1 MTKPE
6 RDIAQY
12 LPMTPAA
19 FHVLAT
25 LAEGD
30 RHGYAI
36 IKQVAERTAGEVELS
51 TGTLYGIIKRLLAE
65 GMIAQSRARP
75 TDEDDERRRYYR
87 LTPLGRKVAVA
98 EARRLEKA
106 VALARATRLLPS
118 HG

>member
-1 MTKPE
+1 MTQPE
-6 RDIAQY
+6 ADLARY

-19 FHVLAT
+19 FHVLAA

-51 TGTLYGIIKRLLAE
+51 TGTLYGIIKRLLSE
-65 GMIAQSRARP
+65 GLIALSRAP
-75 TDEDDERRRYYR
+75 HGDEDDERRRYYR
-87 LTPLGRKVAVA
+87 LTLHGREVAVA

-106 VALARATRLLPS
+106 VALARATRLLPR
-118 HG
+118 HA